1 MGEVR
6 VKVLLR
12 NYASAEMSRRGYISQ
27 KEIES
32 SELEMLVD
40 TGAVLILLP
49 QDEVEKLGLHPA
61 RKIVVTYADERK
73 EERWLAMGLEV
84 NIGNRSMVTDCIVGP
99 PPV

>member
-1 MGEVR
+1 MGEIR

-12 NYASAEMSRRGYISQ
+12 NYVSVGSAQRGYIS
-27 KEIES
+27 KDEIES
-32 SELEMLVD
+32 SELEMIVD

-61 RKIVVTYADERK
+61 KKIVVTYADERK

-84 NIGNRSMVTDCIVGP
+84 
-99 PPV
+99 